1 MAAERKIPVLPPRL
15 RSGDTIGIVAPA
27 SSFNIGEFDRGVK
40 ILESKGFNT
49 VLSDDLFA
57 REGYLAG
64 SDAHRADQINRLFA
78 DNSIDAI
85 FCARG
90 GFGSMRILPLLDFAS
105 IKENPKI
112 FVGFSDVS
120 ALLSVFYAKCGF
132 VTFHGPVVS
141 MLGDAAKETREC
153 LFSVITSDLKHE
165 IKTEKGVDIRT
176 GSASGPVAGGN
187 LTTLCHLIGTEF
199 EPDYRGHILFL
210 EDRGEAIYR
219 IDRMLTQM
227 KLAGRLNGIA
237 GIALGSFEGC
247 GPMDDIISVVEN
259 VFKDFHIPMLSG
271 FNIGHGRNNL
281 TVPLGLEATLDTD
294 KRSLLF
300 HNAPTADRGRM
311 TGDE

>member
-1 MAAERKIPVLPPRL
+1 MVAERKKPILPPRL
-15 RSGDTIGIVAPA
+15 RPGDTIGIVAPA

-40 ILESKGFNT
+40 ALESMGFNT
-49 VLSDDLFA
+49 VIPDDLFM

-64 SDAHRADQINRLFA
+64 SDANRAGQVNRFFA

-90 GFGSMRILPLLDFAS
+90 GFGSMRILPLLDFTS
-105 IKENPKI
+105 IKQNPKI

-120 ALLSVFYAKCGF
+120 ALLSAFYAKCGF

-141 MLGDAAKETREC
+141 MLGDVTRETRER
-153 LFSVITSDLKHE
+153 LFSIITSDLRYE
-165 IKTEKGVDIRT
+165 IKTEKGVDIRP

-199 EPDYRGHILFL
+199 EPDFRGHILFL
-210 EDRGEAIYR
+210 EDRGEASYR

-227 KLAGRLNGIA
+227 KLAGCLNGIA
-237 GIALGSFEGC
+237 GIALGSFEDC
-247 GPMDDIISVVEN
+247 GPMNEIIGIVAN
-259 VFKDFHIPMLSG
+259 VFKDFHIPILGG
-271 FNIGHGRNNL
+271 FDIGHGRNNI
-281 TVPLGLEATLDTD
+281 TVPLGLDATLDTG

-300 HNAPTADRGRM
+300 HHAPTVDRGRR
-311 TGDE
+311 TEDG